1 MTRPKKQKFKFLDLV
16 RLKPVM
22 TPYGIQD
29 AGSIGVV
36 HSVDPLSNNVH
47 VMFPMWE
54 KPRPMHPSVLQE
66 VV

>member
-1 MTRPKKQKFKFLDLV
+1 MTRSKKQKFKVLDLV

-29 AGSIGVV
+29 SGIGVV
-36 HSVDPLSNNVH
+36 YSVDLLSNNVH